1 MTYDEIKSVLREKV
15 CIVDFTKMNGEN
27 RLMKCTLIEDH
38 LPPAP
43 IAGMQQMAEGDGTF
57 SPAATTTVNEQVLA
71 VWDLQNNGWRSF
83 RVDRVNSIIPV
94 E

>member
-1 MTYDEIKSVLREKV
+1 MTYDELKSVLQEKV

-27 RLMKCTLIEDH
+27 RLMKCTLMEDQ

-43 IAGMQQMAEGDGTF
+43 VSDGDGTF
-57 SPAATTTVNEQVLA
+57 TPAATTTPVNEQVLA